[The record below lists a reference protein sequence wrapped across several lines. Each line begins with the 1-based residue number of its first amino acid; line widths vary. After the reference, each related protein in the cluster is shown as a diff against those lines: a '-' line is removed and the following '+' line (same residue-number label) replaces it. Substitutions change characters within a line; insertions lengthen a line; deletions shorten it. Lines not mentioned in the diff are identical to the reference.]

1 MLRDHLPY
9 ALVALLFGS
18 LGAND
23 ITVFA
28 LVFLLAILWIP
39 LVSLLDSAKT
49 RESEQDELQEE
60 MLPCDLNSGETI
72 PRIHDDL

>member
-9 ALVALLFGS
+9 AVVALLFAS

-28 LVFLLAILWIP
+28 LVFMLVVLWIP
-39 LVSLLDSAKT
+39 MVSVLDNAKA
-49 RESEQDELQEE
+49 RENVLDESEAEL
-60 MLPCDLNSGETI
+60 LPYDLGTGETI
-72 PRIHDDL
+72 TRIHDDL